1 MRVNISYSVD
11 LEEVLDELHSLYIR
25 ESNRLQS
32 IAVKANVKLKE
43 KYTDK
48 NLSDVKLTV
57 EELKLAVDNFSIKL
71 AEIDNIL
78 SGYYGLKFEPKET
91 PVVAEAEVTGDD
103 QL

>member
-78 SGYYGLKFEPKET
+78 SGYYGLKF
-91 PVVAEAEVTGDD
+91 
-103 QL
+103 